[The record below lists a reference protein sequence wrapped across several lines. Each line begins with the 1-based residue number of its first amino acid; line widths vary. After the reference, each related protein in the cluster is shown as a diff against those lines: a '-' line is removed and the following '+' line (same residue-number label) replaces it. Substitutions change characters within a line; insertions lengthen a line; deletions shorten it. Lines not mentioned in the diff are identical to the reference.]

1 MREYEVMTMC
11 GSIYIKAEKIIRSI
25 MVDDKPIKIMFQAN
39 GEIIAEYYADHI
51 AGWREIKKEVSDV

>member
-11 GSIYIKAEKIIRSI
+11 GSIYIKAEKIVRNMI
-25 MVDDKPIKIMFQAN
+25 DDKPIKIMFQAN
-39 GEIIAEYYADHI
+39 GEIIAEYYTDHI